1 MITER
6 KLGFRSDI
14 PCVVALGC
22 FDGIH
27 AGHRRVLSE
36 AVGIANKMGVRP
48 AVFSFSRPPKSLF
61 VRDIS
66 LIDDVH
72 EKLSLFESLGIGLCV
87 CPDPTPEI
95 LSVSAEDF
103 INSIIIEGFS
113 PVHVV
118 CGYNYSFGK
127 GAQGN
132 VELLRTLCAAHG
144 IGVTVIDEYLQG
156 GKPVSSS
163 LIRELISNGKVED
176 AADLLC
182 RPFSVS
188 DRVVDGQHLARRL
201 GFPTLNIV
209 PSPLKLLPLHGVYAV
224 RIILDGREF
233 YGIANVGLRPTVD
246 VGIRCVEAH
255 IFDFSE
261 DIYGKTV
268 TVEFLHFLRE
278 ERRFESIELLQAQ
291 VLEDIERAK
300 SAVSQYK

>member
-6 KLGFRSDI
+6 KLDFRSDS

-27 AGHRRVLSE
+27 AGHRQVISE
-36 AVGIANKMGVRP
+36 AVRTAKKLGARP

-61 VRDIS
+61 VKDVS

-72 EKLSLFESLGIGLCV
+72 EKLSLFESLGIELCV
-87 CPDPTPEI
+87 CPDPTHEI

-103 INSIIIEGFS
+103 INNIIIEGFS
-113 PVHVV
+113 AVHVL

-127 GAQGN
+127 GARGS
-132 VELLRTLCAAHG
+132 VELLRRLCSAHG
-144 IGVTVIDEYLQG
+144 IGVTVIDEYLHN

-163 LIRELISNGKVED
+163 LIRELISKGRVED
-176 AADLLC
+176 AASLLC

-188 DRVVDGQHLARRL
+188 DKVVDGQHLARRL

-209 PSPLKLLPLHGVYAV
+209 PSPYKLLPLHGVYAV
-224 RIILDGREF
+224 RIRLDGRDY
-233 YGIANVGLRPTVD
+233 YGIANVGVRPTVD

-255 IFDFSE
+255 IFDFSG
-261 DIYGKTV
+261 DLYGKSV
-268 TVEFLHFLRE
+268 TVEFLHFIRE
-278 ERRFESIELLQAQ
+278 ERRFDNIELLQAQ
-291 VLEDIERAK
+291 VLEDIEKAK
-300 SAVSQYK
+300 SAIAQYQ

>member
-27 AGHRRVLSE
+27 AGHRKVLSE
-36 AVGIANKMGVRP
+36 AVRIATELGARP

-61 VRDIS
+61 VKDVS
-66 LIDDVH
+66 LIDDLH
-72 EKLSLFESLGIGLCV
+72 EKLSLFEELGMGLCV
-87 CPDPTPEI
+87 CPDPSSEI

-103 INSIIIEGFS
+103 INNIIIEGFS
-113 PVHVV
+113 AVHVV

-127 GAQGN
+127 GALGN
-132 VELLRTLCAAHG
+132 IDLLQSLCSAHG
-144 IGVTVIDEYLQG
+144 IGVTVIDEYLQD

-163 LIRELISNGKVED
+163 LIRELISMGKVED
-176 AADLLC
+176 AASLLC

-224 RIILDGREF
+224 RIRFDERSC
-233 YGIANVGLRPTVD
+233 YGIANVGVRPTVD

-261 DIYGKTV
+261 DLYGKTV
-268 TVEFLHFLRE
+268 TVEFLHFIRE

-291 VLEDIERAK
+291 VLEDIEKAK
-300 SAVSQYK
+300 SVIAKYK